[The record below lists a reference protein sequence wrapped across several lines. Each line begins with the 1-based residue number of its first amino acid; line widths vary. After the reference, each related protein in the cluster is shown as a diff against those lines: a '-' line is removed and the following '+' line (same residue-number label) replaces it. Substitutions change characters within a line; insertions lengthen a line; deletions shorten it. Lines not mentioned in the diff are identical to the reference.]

1 MPLPHVEL
9 AGVDPYRVVH
19 DAVEAALLGEVDGA
33 QVRVRVRRRPRL
45 RAKRLG

>member
-1 MPLPHVEL
+1 MPHVEL

-33 QVRVRVRRRPRL
+33 QVRVRVRVRRRPRV

>member
-1 MPLPHVEL
+1 MPLPHVGF
-9 AGVDPYRVVH
+9 AGADPYHVVH

-33 QVRVRVRRRPRL
+33 QVRVRRRPRL